1 MSSRCFLYSLIHP
14 LQIIV
19 LNVTSENFIDEILK
33 FKNEENL
40 VVIKRK
46 KKNDLFFE
54 PLCTN

>member
-1 MSSRCFLYSLIHP
+1 MSSRFFLYSLIHP